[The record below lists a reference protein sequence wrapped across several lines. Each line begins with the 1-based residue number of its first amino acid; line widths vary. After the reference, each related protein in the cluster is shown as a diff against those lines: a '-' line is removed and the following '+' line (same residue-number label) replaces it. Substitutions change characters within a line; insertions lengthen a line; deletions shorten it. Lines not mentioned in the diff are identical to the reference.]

1 MRGMKSGTKKCRG
14 KLNRGKENRKERE
27 KVVGFFFLLERPRQQ
42 QWAMKRWR
50 VGGLREQFL
59 LNVVKRESDRKW
71 KRKREERRSPW
82 WTGGAQREEKKNHTG
97 LSKTGREW
105 ETDFHPWDQTT
116 TNQPSPLK
124 CKWAASFQNET
135 SAAWE
140 KKEKVT
146 PTPTEWLTAKKLN
159 KLQDFVRT
167 ADNLNPWLTKYHFQI
182 AFLQHYIMEILNLEN
197 ELFKCWHSS
206 LCRDVAQQSIRC
218 QVTTGHGGFAGQFN
232 FFIAGAAFQTYKKNW
247 CKTFMI
253 LRCERRRVLQPDQS
267 GSSCC
272 QQTFTLLTSP

>member
-1 MRGMKSGTKKCRG
+1 MLSRERVTGNESKRGRRDVLLDGQVELRG
-14 KLNRGKENRKERE
+14 R
-27 KVVGFFFLLERPRQQ
+27 
-42 QWAMKRWR
+42 
-50 VGGLREQFL
+50 
-59 LNVVKRESDRKW
+59 
-71 KRKREERRSPW
+71 KRK
-82 WTGGAQREEKKNHTG
+82 KKHTG

-105 ETDFHPWDQTT
+105 ETDFHPLDQTT

-159 KLQDFVRT
+159 KLKDFVRT

-182 AFLQHYIMEILNLEN
+182 AFLQHYIMEILNLED

-232 FFIAGAAFQTYKKNW
+232 FFIAGAAFQTYKKNR
-247 CKTFMI
+247 CKTFTI